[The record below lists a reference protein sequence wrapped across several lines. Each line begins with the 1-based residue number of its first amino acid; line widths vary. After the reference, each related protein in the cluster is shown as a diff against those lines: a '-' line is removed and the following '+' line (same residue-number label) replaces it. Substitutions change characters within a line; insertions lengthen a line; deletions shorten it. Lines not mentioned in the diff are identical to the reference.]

1 MLLQS
6 HISANMM
13 MPSILNMPDMPDHA
27 IVTRNVIV
35 PGMCHTL
42 DFAVTV
48 ITNGSKPI
56 HQARATELGG
66 AAELRKR

>member
-1 MLLQS
+1 MADMAMS
-6 HISANMM
+6 V
-13 MPSILNMPDMPDHA
+13 ILPR
-27 IVTRNVIV
+27 I
-35 PGMCHTL
+35 CHTL

-66 AAELRKR
+66 ATELRKRWNTELEEVQVEFQVEVEEDDVNY

>member
-1 MLLQS
+1 
-6 HISANMM
+6 
-13 MPSILNMPDMPDHA
+13 MPDMPDHA

-66 AAELRKR
+66 AIELRKR